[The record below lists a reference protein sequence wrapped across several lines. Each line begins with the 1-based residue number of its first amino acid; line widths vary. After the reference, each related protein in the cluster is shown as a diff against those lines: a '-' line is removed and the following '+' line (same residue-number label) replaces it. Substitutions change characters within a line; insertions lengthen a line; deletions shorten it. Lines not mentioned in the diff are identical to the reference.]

1 MTDYHI
7 ALPEL
12 HPGQVAAFN
21 APGRFKAIRAG
32 RRWGKTEFG
41 CTLAVDTSIKS
52 YPVGWFAP
60 EYKFLTEPY
69 QHMLAMI
76 GNFVKSS
83 SESKGV
89 INLKSGGNIDFW
101 TLENPLAGRSRKY
114 KLAIIDEA
122 AFTKNGTMLA
132 KETGT
137 KGIWEKNIRP
147 TLVDLT
153 GSAIVL
159 SNTNGEDGENFLW
172 QICNQPQYQFVE
184 YHAPSSD
191 NPYLPQ
197 SELDELKSISH
208 PLVWKQEY
216 LAEFVD
222 WSGVAFFPQD
232 KLLYDGQPMDFPSG
246 CDYVF
251 AIIDSATKTG
261 KENDGTAVVY
271 GAFTRNPWTGPPL
284 VILDWDI
291 AQIAG
296 NFLIDWI
303 PNVFARLEELA
314 IMCKAR
320 MGSAGA
326 HIEDKASGII
336 LLQQC
341 ENKDYPAHAIDS
353 KLTSLGKTERAL
365 NVSGYV
371 DQNKVKMTRHAFEKV
386 STYKGVTRNHFLSQV
401 TGFRV
406 GAKDQ
411 IDDDLLDGMT
421 YLTALSLGN
430 AGGF

>member
-1 MTDYHI
+1 MTEYHI

-21 APGRFKAIRAG
+21 TPGRFKAIRAG

-41 CTLAVDTSIKS
+41 CVIAVDTAIKS

-69 QHMLAMI
+69 QHMLMML
-76 GNFVKSS
+76 GDLVKSS
-83 SESKGV
+83 SEQKGA
-89 INLKSGGNIDFW
+89 IKLISNGNIDFW
-101 TLENPLAGRSRKY
+101 TLENPMAGRGRKY
-114 KLAIIDEA
+114 KHVIIDEA

-132 KETGT
+132 KENGI

-147 TLVDLT
+147 TLVDLM
-153 GSAIVL
+153 GSATVL

-172 QICNQPQYQFVE
+172 QICNQPKYQFTE

-197 SELDELKSISH
+197 SELDELESISH

-222 WSGVAFFPQD
+222 WSGVAFFPEY
-232 KLLYDGQPMDFPSG
+232 KLLYDGHPMDFPSG
-246 CDYVF
+246 CDKVF
-251 AIIDSATKTG
+251 SIIDSATKTG

-271 GAFTRNPWTGPPL
+271 FAYTRNPWTGPPL

-291 AQIAG
+291 AQIQGSLLEA
-296 NFLIDWI
+296 WI
-303 PNVFARLEELA
+303 PNVFRRSEELA
-314 IMCKAR
+314 TQCQAR
-320 MGSAGA
+320 EGSVGTW
-326 HIEDKASGII
+326 IEDKASGMI

-341 ENKDYPAHAIDS
+341 ANKEYPAYAIDS
-353 KLTSLGKTERAL
+353 KLTSLGKSERAT

-371 DQNKVKMTRHAFEKV
+371 WSEKVKFSRHAWEKV
-386 STYKGVTRNHFLSQV
+386 TTYKGVTRNHLKSQI
-401 TGFRV
+401 TGFRI
-406 GAKDQ
+406 GNKDQ
-411 IDDDLLDGMT
+411 VDDDGLDGFT
-421 YLTALSLGN
+421 YGISVSLGN
-430 AGGF
+430 AEGF